1 MLNSSQHLH
10 QARRASGA
18 SNAFFQT
25 GETTPS
31 KVLHNHQTFFGGV
44 VLYTLWI
51 PGVSP

>member
-18 SNAFFQT
+18 PNAFFQT

-31 KVLHNHQTFFGGV
+31 KGRHIRHSFFGGV
-44 VLYTLWI
+44 VLGTLWI

>member
-18 SNAFFQT
+18 PNAFFQT
-25 GETTPS
+25 SETTPS
-31 KVLHNHQTFFGGV
+31 KVGHIHLIFSGD
-44 VLYTLWI
+44 VLLDTLWV

>member
-18 SNAFFQT
+18 PNAFFHT
-25 GETTPS
+25 SETTPS
-31 KVLHNHQTFFGGV
+31 KGLHIHLTSSEGV